1 MPLSDEREKAMI
13 TQPIIN
19 ITFIFARQSSLRIPS
34 ARGEHAGAYSCVAN
48 SSLGDSAE
56 VTAMLVVSGLVPR
69 YAQSPVNLTAITVFK
84 L

>member
-34 ARGEHAGAYSCVAN
+34 ARGEHAGAYSCLAN
-48 SSLGDSAE
+48 NSLGDSAE
-56 VTAMLVVSGLVPR
+56 VTVMLVVTGLVPR
-69 YAQSPVNLTAITVFK
+69 FSQAPAGLMPLI
-84 L
+84 